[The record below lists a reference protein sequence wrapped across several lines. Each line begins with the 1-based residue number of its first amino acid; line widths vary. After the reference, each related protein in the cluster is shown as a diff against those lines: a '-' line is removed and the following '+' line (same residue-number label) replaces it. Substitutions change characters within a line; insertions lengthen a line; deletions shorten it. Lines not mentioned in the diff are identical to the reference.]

1 MAISEEDDKYIKFNQ
16 EFHELIAKRIDMDE
30 QVSRELQEKG
40 IMTGLDGEEDYYK
53 TNKEWFNQEFEKLR
67 IKYDIELKR

>member
-1 MAISEEDDKYIKFNQ
+1 MAISEEDDKYKEYNR

-30 QVSRELQEKG
+30 QVSRELNEKG

-53 TNKEWFNQEFEKLR
+53 ANKEWFNREFEKLR
-67 IKYDIELKR
+67 KKYGVELKK